1 MSFEVNAVPTGHDG
15 VAVFALAGELDLAT
29 VDTVRAA
36 AEPACAKGQHVV
48 LDLSGV
54 GFCDST
60 GLGMIISLFR
70 QANSAGGQLLLA
82 SPLPRIRYLL
92 EISGVDQVVPIRD
105 TVDEAVQ
112 SRTNDNPVRRA
123 NFRPAGESPGATGW
137 PDAAGG

>member
-1 MSFEVNAVPTGHDG
+1 MSFEVNAVPAERDDT
-15 VAVFALAGELDLAT
+15 AVFALSGELDLAT

-36 AEPACAKGQHVV
+36 AESACAKGLRVV

-54 GFCDST
+54 EFCDST

-70 QANSAGGQLLLA
+70 QATSAGGELLLSA
-82 SPLPRIRYLL
+82 PLPRIRYLL

-112 SRTNDNPVRRA
+112 SRTNCDPMTRGTL
-123 NFRPAGESPGATGW
+123 PATEAPSTAGQPGADG
-137 PDAAGG
+137 

>member
-1 MSFEVNAVPTGHDG
+1 MPFEVRAVPTGDEG
-15 VAVFALAGELDLAT
+15 VALFALAGELDLAT

-36 AEPACAKGQHVV
+36 AEPACTKGRHVV
-48 LDLSGV
+48 LDMTGV

-70 QANSAGGQLLLA
+70 QANSAGGHLVLA
-82 SPLPRIRYLL
+82 EPQPRIRYLL

-112 SRTNDNPVRRA
+112 SRTNDNPVRRSSSGDPDEA
-123 NFRPAGESPGATGW
+123 SHAAGQPGAADG
-137 PDAAGG
+137 